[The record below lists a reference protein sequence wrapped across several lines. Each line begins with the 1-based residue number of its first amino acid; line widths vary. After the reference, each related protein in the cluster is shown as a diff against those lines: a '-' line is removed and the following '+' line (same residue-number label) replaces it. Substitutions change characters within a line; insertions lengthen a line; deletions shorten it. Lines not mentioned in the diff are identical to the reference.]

1 MDYMTTLK
9 NSTIVVMLI
18 TLIMFFNNYFKN
30 EDDENK
36 NVDFV
41 DCVFGK
47 VNDEICELSDISDWG
62 QYIIIDD

>member
-9 NSTIVVMLI
+9 NSTIIVMLI
-18 TLIMFFNNYFKN
+18 SLFMFFNNYFKN
-30 EDDENK
+30 DDNENK
-36 NVDFV
+36 KVDI
-41 DCVFGK
+41 VFGK

>member
-18 TLIMFFNNYFKN
+18 SLLMFFNNYFKN
-30 EDDENK
+30 EEDENK
-36 NVDFV
+36 NVE
-41 DCVFGK
+41 CVFEK

>member
-9 NSTIVVMLI
+9 NSTIIVMLI
-18 TLIMFFNNYFKN
+18 SLLMFFNNYFKN
-30 EDDENK
+30 KEDENK
-36 NVDFV
+36 NVE
-41 DCVFGK
+41 CVFEK

>member
-9 NSTIVVMLI
+9 NSTIIVMLI
-18 TLIMFFNNYFKN
+18 SLLMFFNNYFKN
-30 EDDENK
+30 DDNENK
-36 NVDFV
+36 KVDII
-41 DCVFGK
+41 FGK

>member
-18 TLIMFFNNYFKN
+18 SLLMFFNNYFKN
-30 EDDENK
+30 EKDENK
-36 NVDFV
+36 KVDI
-41 DCVFGK
+41 VFGK
-47 VNDEICELSDISDWG
+47 VNDENYKDDDISDWG

>member
-1 MDYMTTLK
+1 MYMI
-9 NSTIVVMLI
+9 SGV
-18 TLIMFFNNYFKN
+18 NNGDNKN

-36 NVDFV
+36 NVE
-41 DCVFGK
+41 CVFGK

>member
-9 NSTIVVMLI
+9 NSTIIVMLI
-18 TLIMFFNNYFKN
+18 SLLMFFNNYFKN
-30 EDDENK
+30 EEDENK
-36 NVDFV
+36 NVE
-41 DCVFGK
+41 CVFEN